1 MRAQARNERVGLILG
16 GSGVGALQWQ
26 LERDVKQTLEPDL
39 KPLARMRASLIPMV
53 SREESRFPRCEAP

>member
-26 LERDVKQTLEPDL
+26 VERDVKQTLEPEL
-39 KPLARMRASLIPMV
+39 KPLLRMRASLMPMV
-53 SREESRFPRCEAP
+53 SREESRASRCEAP